1 MDAFKTMTIISCVMS
16 TITTIAMCTAI
27 LPHIKKGM
35 VVVRDAVLW
44 SAFVLIIFVAGWLGL
59 EKIRTRGEIVVPQDV
74 SVSSDKQTSGFQD
87 KYYSGD

>member
-1 MDAFKTMTIISCVMS
+1 MTIISCVMS

-44 SAFVLIIFVAGWLGL
+44 SAFVLIVFAAGWLGI
-59 EKIRTRGEIVVPQDV
+59 ERFQSRSNTVGPNEVSNAANAEQSDPQDR
-74 SVSSDKQTSGFQD
+74 
-87 KYYSGD
+87 YYVGE